1 MPKDCAECFRDGYR
15 EGFDKGAAAIIVD
28 QGLQLPAEDRGHN
41 PHNTHMGEERV
52 TARRAFEDTK
62 QEKKKRKKT
71 ARDRKMAKALRQA
84 NERARKNN
92 GDFRKGWDQSRCM
105 TLAHKLCNKM

>member
-1 MPKDCAECFRDGYR
+1 MPKSCDECYRDGWR
-15 EGFDKGAAAIIVD
+15 DGADAAIEQSERGD
-28 QGLQLPAEDRGHN
+28 LQHQVEKRSHN
-41 PHNTHMGEERV
+41 THNTHMGEERI

-71 ARDRKMAKALRQA
+71 PRDKKMSRALQA
-84 NERARKNN
+84 ANDRARKNN
-92 GDFRKGWDQSRCM
+92 GDFRKGWNQSRCM